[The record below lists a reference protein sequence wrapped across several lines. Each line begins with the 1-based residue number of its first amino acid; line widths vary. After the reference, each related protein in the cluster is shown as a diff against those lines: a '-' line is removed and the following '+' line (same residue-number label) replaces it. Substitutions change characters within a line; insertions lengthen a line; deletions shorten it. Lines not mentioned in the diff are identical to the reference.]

1 MRRTALLSATL
12 ACVGAAIAAPYNL
25 LFYGNSFTLGQG
37 SSRSVPAL
45 VKDIAVAAG
54 HESPYVIN
62 AAISGWYLTQHLAS
76 NTSVITTSIP
86 PGQRWD
92 YVVLQ
97 DYSTQ
102 PTHIGSLPTHLS
114 SYAAMFE
121 KVRDHSPAALA
132 IGFETWARAP
142 GHAYYAGPNP
152 PFPGGPTQM
161 QQELRAGYDQS
172 TANVNALYGAGT
184 SRIAPV
190 GDAWENAN
198 WQNLHYTDLYHAQNR
213 GTLLAALVI
222 YGTIY
227 NDPTVT
233 DINLTTVLGSLSLS
247 AADGQFLTTIAD
259 ATLPEP
265 TGALL
270 LVALLPLARRR

>member
-1 MRRTALLSATL
+1 MRRIALLITVL
-12 ACVGAAIAAPYNL
+12 ACVGAAAAAPYNL

-37 SSRSVPAL
+37 STRSVPAL

-54 HESPYVIN
+54 HESPYVVN
-62 AAISGWYLTQHLAS
+62 ASIGGWSLAQHLAS
-76 NTSVITTSIP
+76 NTSAITTAIA
-86 PGQRWD
+86 PGQRWN

-97 DYSTQ
+97 DFSTQ
-102 PTHIGSLPTHLS
+102 PTHIGSLPTHLG
-114 SYAAMFE
+114 SYAALFQ

-142 GHAYYAGPNP
+142 GHDYYAGPNP
-152 PFPGGPTQM
+152 LFPGGPAQM
-161 QQELRAGYDQS
+161 QQEVRDGYNQS
-172 TANVNALYGAGT
+172 SANVNALHGPGT
-184 SRIAPV
+184 SRVAPV

-198 WQNLHYTDLYHAQNR
+198 WQSLHAADLYHAQNR

-233 DINLTTVLGSLSLS
+233 DIDLTPVLGSLSLS

-265 TGALL
+265 AGALL
-270 LVALLPLARRR
+270 VVALLPLLRRR